1 MFKLSNETKD
11 RRTKND
17 LYNMVGRRHAEKAR
31 GEVHTPLHTLREL
44 IESAGVSRS
53 QFFAMCKYHADIA
66 PAPRLVTRH
75 DSHYV
80 QAHFKAFLAEVKT
93 RNATMNLAIKFL
105 KSRGITQLE
114 VSKRIGADPALLS
127 KALSGSIPSCPKS
140 VMDKIQDIVKE
151 IEDQPNPE
159 QKGTV
164 IMTSSIADA
173 FQKALSKTQ
182 AHVAQPMP
190 TIPTDWDD
198 ETPNATITEVHTM
211 QTQAAQPT
219 QAKPFHF
226 AVTNN
231 VTRTTFDFVRD
242 NPGHLRTHIVNC
254 LADKGYK
261 RSSVH
266 SLLGQMVRQGL
277 LRETDNG
284 LYANQKEYTPI
295 KQAVVKGKR
304 VLVTAKQKVKKAK
317 KAAPPAKRTVGTEPA
332 PVEQKTKRVAST
344 NTLLSD
350 NFDAQKFVDAM
361 TLKQAKAVY
370 DCLRGVFGVVL

>member
-1 MFKLSNETKD
+1 
-11 RRTKND
+11 
-17 LYNMVGRRHAEKAR
+17 
-31 GEVHTPLHTLREL
+31 
-44 IESAGVSRS
+44 
-53 QFFAMCKYHADIA
+53 
-66 PAPRLVTRH
+66 
-75 DSHYV
+75 
-80 QAHFKAFLAEVKT
+80 
-93 RNATMNLAIKFL
+93 
-105 KSRGITQLE
+105 
-114 VSKRIGADPALLS
+114 
-127 KALSGSIPSCPKS
+127 
-140 VMDKIQDIVKE
+140 
-151 IEDQPNPE
+151 
-159 QKGTV
+159 
-164 IMTSSIADA
+164 MTSSIADA

-190 TIPTDWDD
+190 TIPADWDD

-211 QTQAAQPT
+211 QAQTQPAQPT
-219 QAKPFHF
+219 QTKPFHF

-242 NPGHLRTHIVNC
+242 NPGHSRAHIVDC
-254 LADKGYK
+254 LADRGYK

-277 LRETDNG
+277 LRDTDNG

-295 KQAVVKGKR
+295 KQTVIRGKR
-304 VLVTAKQKVKKAK
+304 VLVTPKHKVERVRKA
-317 KAAPPAKRTVGTEPA
+317 A

-350 NFDAQKFVDAM
+350 EFDAQKFVDAM